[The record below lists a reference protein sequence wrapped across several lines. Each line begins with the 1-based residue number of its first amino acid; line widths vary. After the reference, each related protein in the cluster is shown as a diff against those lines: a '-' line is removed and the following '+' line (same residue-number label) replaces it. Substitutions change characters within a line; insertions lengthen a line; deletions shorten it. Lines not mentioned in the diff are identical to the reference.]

1 LIVPV
6 TAAEL
11 DAADDA
17 AVDAAAED
25 AGVDAAGA
33 VVLVEELDE
42 HAAIAS
48 TAMAAPPAA
57 KACLL
62 PRSCMWGFSLVT
74 ESACAR

>member
-11 DAADDA
+11 DAAEEAADDA
-17 AVDAAAED
+17 AVDAA
-25 AGVDAAGA
+25 VDAAGA
-33 VVLVEELDE
+33 DVVDDELDE

-62 PRSCMWGFSLVT
+62 PRSCMWGFSL
-74 ESACAR
+74 